1 MRTRAFVDPNGRAFA
16 SLAAPTPDITSQS
29 FAPTQVVLGGRQDY
43 DPWDRAL
50 RSYKPQL
57 VTNGSGSNNY
67 ALTATMANTAGLPK
81 SETTYEN
88 DHRSR
93 PLFAAAPGEDIA
105 TGHTRKTRY
114 RFLNH
119 IAFACDLGLS
129 AQEVG
134 LLMPGIS
141 ADYRWKRTESEDEDG
156 NISRSYTNALG
167 QQVATASVIQ
177 GTTKSITLFNYDD
190 QGNLALVID
199 PKKQHTT
206 YKYNLLGWMYSKT
219 TVDGG
224 TTKYLYDVSGNVV
237 LEQDATGAA
246 GEPDAYFEVA
256 SEPWNGPWYRR
267 YRFDGFGRPV
277 AQERVRADHPAA
289 HGYRGTMVQ
298 SWPLDIMSYE
308 TREMEV
314 EWPTQLEEW
323 DPWDVSSYTF
333 TSGSTIDRFA
343 RIEVMRRVQD
353 EYGSSTDNF
362 VPAMVGMDDIL
373 VDPILEDLD
382 LRLGGAIRCRIERDL
397 IPRYETDLAF
407 REHLLG
413 GLAMW

>member
-1 MRTRAFVDPNGRAFA
+1 
-16 SLAAPTPDITSQS
+16 
-29 FAPTQVVLGGRQDY
+29 
-43 DPWDRAL
+43 
-50 RSYKPQL
+50 
-57 VTNGSGSNNY
+57 
-67 ALTATMANTAGLPK
+67 
-81 SETTYEN
+81 
-88 DHRSR
+88 
-93 PLFAAAPGEDIA
+93 
-105 TGHTRKTRY
+105 
-114 RFLNH
+114 
-119 IAFACDLGLS
+119 
-129 AQEVG
+129 
-134 LLMPGIS
+134 
-141 ADYRWKRTESEDEDG
+141 
-156 NISRSYTNALG
+156 
-167 QQVATASVIQ
+167 
-177 GTTKSITLFNYDD
+177 
-190 QGNLALVID
+190 
-199 PKKQHTT
+199 
-206 YKYNLLGWMYSKT
+206 MYSKT

-256 SEPWNGPWYRR
+256 SEPWNRPWYRR

-353 EYGSSTDNF
+353 EYGSSSYNF
-362 VPAMVGMDDIL
+362 VPALVGMDDIL
-373 VDPILEDLD
+373 VDPILEKTRTYDW
-382 LRLGGAIRCRIERDL
+382 GGAIRCRIERDL
-397 IPRYETDLAF
+397 IPRYGNGPCLP
-407 REHLLG
+407 
-413 GLAMW
+413 